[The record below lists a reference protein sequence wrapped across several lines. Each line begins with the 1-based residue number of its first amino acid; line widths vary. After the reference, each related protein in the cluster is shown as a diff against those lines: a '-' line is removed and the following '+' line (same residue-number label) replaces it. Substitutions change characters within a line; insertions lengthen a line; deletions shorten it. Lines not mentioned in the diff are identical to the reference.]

1 MKKEAAFQKAI
12 APIVKNEKMQS
23 TKSCVQHGD
32 VSVFAHSMAV
42 AAYSIKLADKLGIK
56 YDRKSL
62 IRGALLH
69 DFFLYDW
76 HETTNVGDGLH
87 GFAHPC
93 TASKN
98 AVRYFNLNKKEMD
111 IIRKHMWPLTITK
124 MPKCR
129 ESWLVCAVDKYCS
142 LLETFGLNTYNDESF
157 VNEKLM
163 RRMDR
168 AKIGNRKIAAGKAPV
183 RRTVSRKVINRKIPV
198 RKTAVRKSAGTKS
211 A

>member
-1 MKKEAAFQKAI
+1 MKKEIAFQKAI

-76 HETTNVGDGLH
+76 HETSNAGDGLH
-87 GFAHPC
+87 GFAHPL

-98 AVRYFNLNKKEMD
+98 AVRYFNLNKKELD

-142 LLETFGLNTYNDESF
+142 LLETLGLNTYNDESF
-157 VNEKLM
+157 VNEKLA
-163 RRMDR
+163 RSVGRI
-168 AKIGNRKIAAGKAPV
+168 KPENRKIAVSKAPV
-183 RRTVSRKVINRKIPV
+183 RRTVSRKVINRKIPG
-198 RKTAVRKSAGTKS
+198 RKAVGRKSAGTKS

>member
-1 MKKEAAFQKAI
+1 MKKEIAFQKAI

-76 HETTNVGDGLH
+76 HETSNAGDGLH
-87 GFAHPC
+87 GFAHPL

-98 AVRYFNLNKKEMD
+98 AVRYFNLNKKELD

-142 LLETFGLNTYNDESF
+142 LLETLGLNTYNDESF
-157 VNEKLM
+157 VNEKLARSVGRIKPEN
-163 RRMDR
+163 RR
-168 AKIGNRKIAAGKAPV
+168 IAVSKAPV
-183 RRTVSRKVINRKIPV
+183 RRTVSRKVINRKIPG
-198 RKTAVRKSAGTKS
+198 RKAVGRKSAGTKS